1 MNEILT
7 VTFPRFFL
15 NFSSSSLCSS
25 DLIRCDSMSTKFGI
39 LIAMILFASGTITGE
54 NNNITNSCE
63 PKEEWVSLFIQ
74 NKPIR
79 NVCITKDYDYS
90 HPPRKITKVF
100 NVYKSINVINIDEKQ
115 RIITVNIKMFST
127 WEDSRIKVKFSNDEP
142 IILPPYTKTM
152 NYLLVW
158 ISLQSGSI
166 TNLKEIKHLLDPIVF
181 GWTILHPYIP
191 IDNHLLP
198 PNSFTEKATF
208 VSSEIEWQVTIF
220 CDFEFSYLPFDTQVC
235 KVRFF
240 NSNVNVT
247 MIKAQND
254 ENTSKGAS
262 KKTNSANYSVGMASD
277 MNYLNEYSVNGFRM
291 TTKIIDTSLKYTD
304 WGTYRIVE
312 SIYGFDIKMKR
323 RLNPYIYQYY
333 LPAIT
338 LVIITSLSFIIP
350 LSATPGRVS
359 LVVTQ
364 CLTLTNIFINER
376 VRKLFTC
383 FMYFLFFSSLTKL

>member
-1 MNEILT
+1 MSI
-7 VTFPRFFL
+7 TF
-15 NFSSSSLCSS
+15 
-25 DLIRCDSMSTKFGI
+25 TKS
-39 LIAMILFASGTITGE
+39 IAMIIFACDAIAGV
-54 NNNITNSCE
+54 NNKYEVKIQNKNSSNSCE
-63 PKEEWVSLFIQ
+63 PKDEWASLLNQ
-74 NKPIR
+74 NKPIQ

-90 HPPRKITKVF
+90 YPPRKFTKVF
-100 NVYKSINVINIDEKQ
+100 NIFKSINVINVDEKQ
-115 RIITVNIKMFST
+115 RIMTINIKMFST
-127 WEDSRIKVKFSNDEP
+127 WKDPRIKFKVSNDDP

-152 NYLLVW
+152 NNLLVW

-166 TNLKEIKHLLDPIVF
+166 KNLKEIKYLLDPIIF
-181 GWTILHPYIP
+181 GWTILHPYMP

-220 CDFEFSYLPFDTQVC
+220 CDFDFSYLPFDAQVC
-235 KVRFF
+235 MFRFV

-247 MIKAQND
+247 MIQAPNK

-262 KKTNSANYSVGMASD
+262 KKTNSTNHSLEMASD
-277 MNYLNEYSVNGFRM
+277 MSHLNEYSVNGFKMM
-291 TTKIIDTSLKYTD
+291 TVIIDTSLKYSD
-304 WGTYRIVE
+304 SGTYRIVE

-333 LPAIT
+333 LPTIT
-338 LVIITSLSFIIP
+338 LVIITSLSFIIH

-364 CLTLTNIFINER
+364 CLTLTNIFINQR
-376 VRKLFTC
+376 VRMLFTY
-383 FMYFLFFSSLTKL
+383 FTYFLFFS